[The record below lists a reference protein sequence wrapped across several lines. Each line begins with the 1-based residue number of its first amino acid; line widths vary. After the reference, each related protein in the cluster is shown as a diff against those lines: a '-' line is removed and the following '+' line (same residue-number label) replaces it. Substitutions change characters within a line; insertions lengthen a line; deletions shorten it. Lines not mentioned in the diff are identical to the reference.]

1 MNFGNNY
8 RIDNHFQASQYGYN
22 LQGEA
27 YKEHTGYYDYTI
39 DNILAYNATFGEHH
53 IDATLLYGAS
63 ERKYDYT
70 KALGQGFTRM
80 TLGYNSLEQATTRYV
95 YSDAWREALCYQ
107 MARVSYRLMDQY
119 LITGTVRRDGF
130 SGFAANNKYATFPSI
145 ALGWIISEEP
155 FFKIPWIDYL
165 KLRGDM
171 VSAEIRP
178 ADTNLCPLW
187 LLKSDIFLVMVES
200 L

>member
-1 MNFGNNY
+1 MPLKGLVYRLNFGNNY

-130 SGFAANNKYATFPSI
+130 RD
-145 ALGWIISEEP
+145 LRRIINMR
-155 FFKIPWIDYL
+155 L
-165 KLRGDM
+165 
-171 VSAEIRP
+171 
-178 ADTNLCPLW
+178 
-187 LLKSDIFLVMVES
+187 S
-200 L
+200 LP

>member
-1 MNFGNNY
+1 
-8 RIDNHFQASQYGYN
+8 
-22 LQGEA
+22 
-27 YKEHTGYYDYTI
+27 
-39 DNILAYNATFGEHH
+39 
-53 IDATLLYGAS
+53 
-63 ERKYDYT
+63 
-70 KALGQGFTRM
+70 M

-107 MARVSYRLMDQY
+107 MARVSYRLMDRY

-145 ALGWIISEEP
+145 ALGWIISEES

-165 KLRGDM
+165 KLRGGYGISGNQTSRYKSLST
-171 VSAEIRP
+171 VASEIRY
-178 ADTNLCPLW
+178 
-187 LLKSDIFLVMVES
+187 ILVMVES